1 MIETECSEVGSGE
14 HVVQFYEHDAELAK
28 TVGGYLADSI
38 HAGGSAVIIA
48 TEIHRE
54 AFVAELEGAGIDL
67 AQALADDT
75 LVTLD
80 AAHTLASFMPSERID
95 GDAFRRVVGPILER
109 AAQAG
114 GPVCAYGEMVALLW
128 DAGDVLGAIELEEL
142 WTQLGCELS
151 FSLLCGYRST
161 SVSGPEHSD
170 ALEHICHLHSSVLQ
184 PPRDAGQLGHRSG
197 PSAVEVSRQFLP
209 ERDAPRAARGFVG
222 DALRRWGH
230 NATLVQDSQLVVSE
244 LATNAVVHARSP
256 FAVIARREG
265 SGVRLLVRDLS
276 TAAPVLRSTADVLAF
291 SGRGLHLVA
300 DVTTEWGVETTTAGK
315 TVWAELQP

>member
-1 MIETECSEVGSGE
+1 MSETECSAVGCGE
-14 HVVQFYEHDAELAK
+14 HVVQFYEHDAELAG
-28 TVGGYLADSI
+28 TVGRYLADAI
-38 HAGGSAVIIA
+38 HAGGSAVMIA

-67 AQALADDT
+67 AQAVADNR
-75 LVTLD
+75 LVVLD
-80 AAHTLASFMPSERID
+80 AAHTLAGFMPSEHVD
-95 GDAFRRVVGPILER
+95 GDAFRRVVGPIIER
-109 AAQAG
+109 AGQAG

-151 FSLLCGYRST
+151 FSLLCGYRGT
-161 SVSGPEHSD
+161 SVSGPEHAE
-170 ALEHICHLHSSVLQ
+170 ALDHICHLHSSVLQ
-184 PPRDAGQLGHRSG
+184 RPRDTGQLGDDSG

-209 ERDAPRAARGFVG
+209 ERDAPGAARGFVG

-230 NATLVQDSQLVVSE
+230 IGTLVQDSQLVVSE

-265 SGVRLLVRDLS
+265 AGVRLSVQDLS
-276 TAAPVLRSTADVLAF
+276 TGEPVLRSTTDVLAF

-300 DVTTEWGVETTTAGK
+300 DITTAWGVETTTEGK